1 MLDYFKDRI
10 KQNLL
15 PLQDGKDEILVE
27 FELGGPKSNRDVRLY
42 LEVEVLALLLD
53 IARSSDM
60 RRVVI
65 DKAGVKI
72 RLRRSKDGHM
82 YETLHLSG
90 LKPKP
95 ENVSSTLSLPTT
107 MNEAQRIVADWGKK

>member
-10 KQNLL
+10 VQNLM
-15 PLQDGKDEILVE
+15 PLQDGKDDILVE

-42 LEVEVLALLLD
+42 LEVEVLALLLEV
-53 IARSSDM
+53 ARSSDM

-65 DKAGVKI
+65 DKAGIKI
-72 RLRRSKDGHM
+72 RLRRDQNGHM

-90 LKPKP
+90 LKPRP
-95 ENVSSTLSLPTT
+95 ENISSNLQIPTS
-107 MNEAQRIVADWGKK
+107 MNEAKRIVADWKS

>member
-10 KQNLL
+10 TQNLL

-27 FELGGPKSNRDVRLY
+27 FELGGPQSNRDVRLY
-42 LEVEVLALLLD
+42 LDLEVLTYLTD

-60 RRVVI
+60 KRVVI
-65 DKAGVKI
+65 DKAGIKI
-72 RLRRSKDGHM
+72 RLRRAESGHM

-90 LKPKP
+90 LSPKP
-95 ENVSSTLSLPTT
+95 ENVSSSLKLPTT
-107 MNEAQRIVADWGKK
+107 MNEAQRLVAEWGKK